1 LPPDSNAAG
10 SNGGS
15 EQLRRTG
22 GPAVTPAEA
31 GFWARLGRR
40 LGRPE
45 VEAPPALRPEE
56 AAIARALGRLRE
68 TTARDVMTPRV
79 DVVALPEPVSPEDV
93 TRAVK
98 ESGHSRFP
106 VHGETLDDLRG
117 VLFVKDLFRIGET
130 PSAETIAR
138 RLRKPFVVPESSPV
152 IDLITDMRERRRAFA
167 VVIDEHGGVEGVL
180 TVKDLLGELV
190 GDLRDEFD
198 EAGDDPQVAR
208 IDDRRW
214 LLDGA
219 VPVDEASE
227 ALGVELPEGEY
238 VTLGGLLLDRLGH
251 IPEEGEEVQLHD
263 WRFKVSSMDR
273 HRIEQV
279 VATAPTAHQA

>member
-1 LPPDSNAAG
+1 M
-10 SNGGS
+10 
-15 EQLRRTG
+15 
-22 GPAVTPAEA
+22 
-31 GFWARLGRR
+31 
-40 LGRPE
+40 
-45 VEAPPALRPEE
+45 
-56 AAIARALGRLRE
+56 AIARALGRLRL

-79 DVVALPEPVSPEDV
+79 DVVSLSEPVSPEDV

-106 VHGETLDDLRG
+106 VHGESLDDLTG
-117 VLFVKDLFRIGET
+117 ILFVKDLFRIGET
-130 PSAETIAR
+130 PTTELIAR
-138 RLRKPFVVPESSPV
+138 RLRKPFVVPESAPV
-152 IDLITDMRERRRAFA
+152 LDLITDMRESRRAFA

-198 EAGDDPQVAR
+198 DAGDDPKVAR
-208 IDDRRW
+208 IDDHRW

-227 ALGVELPEGEY
+227 ALGIELPEGEY
-238 VTLGGLLLDRLGH
+238 VTVGGLLMDRLGH
-251 IPEEGEEVQLHD
+251 IPAEGEEVQLQD

-279 VATAPTAHQA
+279 VATAPGSTGA